1 MLERLEL
8 LSYRYAFYRLLRLLT
23 YMLFII
29 IWLSSIFFYIDYNF
43 YQNNTYPYTANW
55 LTYSQCTYGIDY
67 VNQTTYGT
75 DLLTTY
81 PRQWYIWLNYA
92 AYWALQTISTVGYG
106 DITPRNPQSVVFTN
120 IAILIMMFFFVFF
133 INSIIEIIDETTSS
147 EEKQKTSNL
156 RRYKLYHRAARKKA
170 EEVFLRYVISPEV
183 AKQRNIQLDK
193 TADKIRSYLQEMD
206 ISGQLE
212 EE

>member
-1 MLERLEL
+1 MMLERLEL

-67 VNQTTYGT
+67 VSQTTYGT

-81 PRQWYIWLNYA
+81 PSQWYIWLNYA

-106 DITPRNPQSVVFTN
+106 DITPKSPVETGFVVV
-120 IAILIMMFFFVFF
+120 AMLVSC
-133 INSIIEIIDETTSS
+133 SIFAYTF
-147 EEKQKTSNL
+147 N
-156 RRYKLYHRAARKKA
+156 
-170 EEVFLRYVISPEV
+170 
-183 AKQRNIQLDK
+183 
-193 TADKIRSYLQEMD
+193 
-206 ISGQLE
+206 
-212 EE
+212 

>member
-1 MLERLEL
+1 MMLERLEL

-67 VNQTTYGT
+67 VNSTTYGT

-81 PRQWYIWLNYA
+81 PHKWYIWLNYA

-106 DITPRNPQSVVFTN
+106 DITPRNPESVVFTN

-147 EEKQKTSNL
+147 E
-156 RRYKLYHRAARKKA
+156 
-170 EEVFLRYVISPEV
+170 
-183 AKQRNIQLDK
+183 
-193 TADKIRSYLQEMD
+193 
-206 ISGQLE
+206 
-212 EE
+212 